1 MPPIAG
7 CEGYDIRDH
16 NRRVRIVSNPQPGRL
31 MSRRTDLVRAL
42 IAAGSR
48 LDDLG
53 LVPAR
58 DGNLS
63 ARWEDGLLITATGV
77 RKRALTADSV
87 VEVDM
92 HGNAVHGGTPSA
104 ELGLH
109 RAIYALRPDVLSVI
123 HAHPPKASGFACAG
137 LALTEPLTPEA
148 VVHLGP
154 VPLTPYAT
162 PGTPELEAAVAET
175 VRHHDGFLL
184 ANHGAVTLGASVEEA
199 TDRMEILEHIA
210 HITLVANLLGGARH
224 LGAAEL
230 AALEALR

>member
-1 MPPIAG
+1 
-7 CEGYDIRDH
+7 
-16 NRRVRIVSNPQPGRL
+16 
-31 MSRRTDLVRAL
+31 MSKRTDLVQAL
-42 IAAGSR
+42 IAAGRR

-63 ARWEDGLLITATGV
+63 ARWGENRLLITATGA
-77 RKRALTADSV
+77 RARALTEDSV

-92 HGNAVHGGTPSA
+92 SGDVVHGGTPSA
-104 ELGLH
+104 ETGLH
-109 RAIYALRPDVLSVI
+109 RAIYVLRPDAHAVI

-137 LALTEPLTPEA
+137 LALTEPLMPEA

-162 PGTPELEAAVAET
+162 PGTPELEAAVADAA
-175 VRHHDGFLL
+175 RHHDGFLL

-199 TDRMEILEHIA
+199 LDRMEILEHVA
-210 HITLVANLLGGARH
+210 HITLVANLLGGSKR
-224 LGAAEL
+224 LGSAEL
-230 AALEALR
+230 AALEALRSR